1 MLTGEQVR
9 LRARTAEDADVLY
22 GLAADLD
29 SWEERGP
36 QPPRALTRERYDE
49 RYASAQTAG
58 GTDQVFVIEHEG
70 EVVGQCELFDVDPL
84 ARTAEVGIALLAT
97 ARGRGLGTDAL
108 RVLVEFAFTRLNLRR
123 VHLTTLADNAGA
135 LASYRKVGFVE
146 EGRMRAAFFHDG
158 AWADALLMS
167 ILEQEWPALRPAP
180 ESASR

>member
-1 MLTGEQVR
+1 MLTGEQVV
-9 LRARTAEDADVLY
+9 LRPRTAEDADVLY

-49 RYASAQTAG
+49 RFAAVQTAS
-58 GTDQVFVIEHEG
+58 GTDQVFVIEHDG

-84 ARTAEVGIALLAT
+84 ARTAEVGIALLAK
-97 ARGRGLGTDAL
+97 ARGRGLGTDAV

-146 EGRMRAAFFHDG
+146 EGRR
-158 AWADALLMS
+158 
-167 ILEQEWPALRPAP
+167 R
-180 ESASR
+180 ESAWVRGRYADEVVMGLLRSER

>member
-1 MLTGEQVR
+1 MLTGEQVT

-49 RYASAQTAG
+49 RHASAQIAG
-58 GTDQVFVIEHEG
+58 GTDQVFVIEHDG

-84 ARTAEVGIALLAT
+84 ARTAEVGIALLAQ

-108 RVLVEFAFTRLNLRR
+108 RVLVGFAFTRLNLRR

-146 EGRMRAAFFHDG
+146 EGRR
-158 AWADALLMS
+158 
-167 ILEQEWPALRPAP
+167 R
-180 ESASR
+180 ESAWVRGRYADEVVMGLLRSEL